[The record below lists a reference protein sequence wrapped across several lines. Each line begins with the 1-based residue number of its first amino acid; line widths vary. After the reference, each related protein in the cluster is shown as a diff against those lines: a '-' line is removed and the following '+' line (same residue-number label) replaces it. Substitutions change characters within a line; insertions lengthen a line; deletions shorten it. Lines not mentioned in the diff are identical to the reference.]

1 MSVRPR
7 DDYRALDK
15 AGEYGCDSR
24 ADDAERGRA
33 EFAEDEDVVEH
44 EVDEHSG
51 DARLHRQHR
60 LAGLAQGAG
69 IYLRHRER
77 QHLEVHHSDVVLRVA
92 ERRAEVKSL
101 VSLVQEGGD
110 QVLAEEDE
118 HEQEQRD

>member
-1 MSVRPR
+1 MRPG
-7 DDYRALDK
+7 DDDRALDK
-15 AGEYGCDSR
+15 AREHGCNCR
-24 ADDAERGRA
+24 TDDAERGRA

-44 EVDEHSG
+44 EVYEHSCN
-51 DARLHRQHR
+51 ARLHRQHR

-77 QHLEVHHSDVVLRVA
+77 QHLEVHHGDVVLRVD
-92 ERRAEVKSL
+92 ERRAEVKPL